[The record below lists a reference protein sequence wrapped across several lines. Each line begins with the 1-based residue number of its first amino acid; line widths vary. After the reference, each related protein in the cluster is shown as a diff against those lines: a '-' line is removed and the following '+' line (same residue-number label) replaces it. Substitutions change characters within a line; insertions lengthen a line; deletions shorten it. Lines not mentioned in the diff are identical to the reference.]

1 MSEIK
6 PKSTLQDVAAI
17 VSSSLEQAG
26 IAATL
31 SGGAAVSIYSDNQYQ
46 SKDLNF
52 VTAAMLADVSPV
64 LGALGFVHTGVPRIA
79 QFSHPLVEWYVE
91 FPATPISFGHL
102 YVTHEQCAIIEL
114 PAGRLRIVTPTQ
126 SVMDRLAAA
135 ISWNDA
141 QSREQAVLVAANQE
155 IDWKELRRWYENEGE
170 TDEDF
175 KRFHTAVELARPER
189 NEANPVMSK

>member
-1 MSEIK
+1 MSEIT

-46 SKDLNF
+46 SKDLDF

-64 LGALGFVHTGVPRIA
+64 LGALGFVHMGVPRMS

-91 FPATPISFGHL
+91 FPPTPISFGHL

-135 ISWNDA
+135 IAWTDA
-141 QSREQAVLVAANQE
+141 QSREQAILVAANQE
-155 IDWKELRRWYENEGE
+155 IDWKELRRWYANEGE
-170 TDEDF
+170 TDEEF
-175 KRFHTAVELARPER
+175 GRFHTAVELARPRE
-189 NEANPVMSK
+189 K

>member
-1 MSEIK
+1 MSEIT

-46 SKDLNF
+46 SKDLDF

-64 LGALGFVHTGVPRIA
+64 LGALGFVHTGVPRMS

-91 FPATPISFGHL
+91 FPPTPISFGHL

-135 ISWNDA
+135 IAWNDA
-141 QSREQAVLVAANQE
+141 QSREQAILVAANQE
-155 IDWKELRRWYENEGE
+155 IDWKELRRWYANEGE
-170 TDEDF
+170 TDEEF
-175 KRFHTAVELARPER
+175 ARFHTAVELARTRE
-189 NEANPVMSK
+189 K